1 MRVLDVRVVLC
12 DSKKRIHCLF
22 VGMQLKSLNSTNG
35 ILVSGGCVTNDD
47 SKSHVRIYFIVSVI
61 AYSAGKGI
69 YTGAFDYT
77 STFFTRFLFDV
88 Q

>member
-1 MRVLDVRVVLC
+1 VV
-12 DSKKRIHCLF
+12 
-22 VGMQLKSLNSTNG
+22 M
-35 ILVSGGCVTNDD
+35 VSGGCVTNDD